1 MASEHVTPI
10 MDETAVRR
18 ALARMAREVVER
30 TGGASRL
37 ILMGIRRRGDHL
49 AALLREEIRGAE
61 GVDVPLGA
69 LDITLY
75 RDDLATVGPRPLVGE
90 TQLPPGG
97 IDDTTVVLVDDVLFT
112 GRTIRAALNELMD
125 YGRPARVLLCVLVD
139 REGREIPIQAD
150 VVGRHVEWVGTQR
163 VEVRVPALDGR
174 LAVELVDTVED
185 EA

>member
-1 MASEHVTPI
+1 MASEHLTPI

-30 TGGASRL
+30 TGGTTAL

-49 AALLREEIRGAE
+49 ADLLREEIREAE

-97 IDDTTVVLVDDVLFT
+97 IDGATVVLVDDVLFT

-125 YGRPARVLLCVLVD
+125 YGRPDRVLLCVLVD

-150 VVGRHVEWVGTQR
+150 VVGRHVESMGARR

-174 LAVELVDTVED
+174 LAVELVDSTEED
-185 EA
+185 G